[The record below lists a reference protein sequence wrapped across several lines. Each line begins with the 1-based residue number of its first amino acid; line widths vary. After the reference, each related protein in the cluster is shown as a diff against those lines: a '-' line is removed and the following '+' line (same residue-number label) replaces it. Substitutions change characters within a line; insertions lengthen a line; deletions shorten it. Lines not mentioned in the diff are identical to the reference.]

1 MHRQDS
7 LSMKF
12 VTNWPSILDTILTTF
27 MKYVEKGILA
37 RSPLSWIP
45 AAEKEW
51 KLYRHV
57 ALP

>member
-1 MHRQDS
+1 
-7 LSMKF
+7 MKF